1 MSYLD
6 LNWLFVLRLVGL
18 ILSVLLPPYWG
29 LPALLFAVAL
39 AGTIVAAACGAR
51 STSLMPLPRE
61 RSVKTRPS
69 RVSGSTNSV
78 AP

>member
-29 LPALLFAVAL
+29 LPALLFAV
-39 AGTIVAAACGAR
+39 GTSCSDLSA
-51 STSLMPLPRE
+51 
-61 RSVKTRPS
+61 
-69 RVSGSTNSV
+69 NS
-78 AP
+78 